1 MFFVF
6 SRSLL
11 VIVFFS
17 SSFLFTGCSAL
28 STRAPATV
36 PTQWMDRSA
45 SNTQTPRSIA
55 LLLPLRGTLGPVG
68 QAIRQ
73 GFLTA
78 AQMNNGPHPQI
89 NIIDTTTEASIEAA
103 YHKALSQ
110 KAQLIV
116 GPLLRA
122 QVQRIAELDLNVPVI
137 ALNYVDPNVRTASN
151 LYQFGLSPRDEAR
164 QAVHAAW
171 EQGYRQALLLAVST
185 AWGTQLAQAFR
196 TEWEQLGGHIVE
208 QASLSPRPRD
218 LTAQIRHLL
227 QFTKPNQRRTDF
239 DVIFLA
245 SDKTI
250 ARQVKPLLKFFYAG
264 DVPVYASAS
273 VYEVNSSRQSNND
286 LNGLIFCA
294 APWMLGQR
302 TAYANVYAQLQTTTP
317 AVLLNRYRA
326 YYALGVDAFVLSQNL
341 APLHATPETSLSG
354 ATGQLRLTA
363 QRSVTRQLPCAQFK
377 QGRLVTLNRN

>member
-1 MFFVF
+1 MLFVF

-11 VIVFFS
+11 VIVLLT
-17 SSFLFTGCSAL
+17 SSFLFTGCGAL
-28 STRAPATV
+28 STRTPATV
-36 PTQWMDRSA
+36 TTQWMDRSV
-45 SNTQTPRSIA
+45 SNTNAPRSIT

-78 AQMNNGPHPQI
+78 AQMNHQPLPQI

-110 KAQLIV
+110 KTQLIV
-116 GPLLRA
+116 GPLLRS
-122 QVQRIAELDLNVPVI
+122 QVQRIAGLDLKVPVI
-137 ALNYVDPNVRTASN
+137 ALNYVDPDVQTAPN

-164 QAVHAAW
+164 QAVHLAW
-171 EQGYRQALLLAVST
+171 ENGYRRALLLAVNT

-196 TEWEQLGGHIVE
+196 TEWTQLGGIIVE

-218 LTAQIRHLL
+218 LTAPMRHLL
-227 QFTKPNQRRTDF
+227 QFSMPNQRRTDF

-273 VYEVNSSRQSNND
+273 VYETNSSRQSNND

-317 AVLLNRYRA
+317 PALLNRYRS
-326 YYALGVDAFVLSQNL
+326 YYALGVDAFVLTQHL
-341 APLHATPETSLSG
+341 AVLNTTSATPLSG
-354 ATGQLRLTA
+354 ATGQLQLST
-363 QRSVTRQLPCAQFK
+363 QRTVTRQLPCAQFK
-377 QGRLVTLNRN
+377 QGRLVTLSRN